1 MNFKMF
7 VLFNFE
13 TNVVLMKTAVY
24 PDRNIH
30 LVLLLSLVDVAKH
43 LTFLL
48 LHMKKRFYTLVEASR
63 VLGIKGLLRD
73 NHKIELFE

>member
-24 PDRNIH
+24 PDCNIH

-48 LHMKKRFYTLVEASR
+48 LHMK
-63 VLGIKGLLRD
+63 
-73 NHKIELFE
+73 